1 MVVVGGIDILIDGV
15 IVVVGPTSRGPW
27 IPETRVAAVLRSDGP
42 RRALLEA
49 GRVGGLVILGNVV
62 PGVVGDSPAVATV
75 DGRKSAIDTSW
86 IAMIA

>member
-1 MVVVGGIDILIDGV
+1 MVVVCGVDVLVDGV
-15 IVVVGPTSRGPW
+15 IVVDGPASCGPR

-42 RRALLEA
+42 RRTLLEA

-75 DGRKSAIDTSW
+75 DDRKSEIDASS
-86 IAMIA
+86 IA